1 MVVEVSVGDVTGLDL
16 SVAIA
21 EFIVASVLSD

>member
-1 MVVEVSVGDVTGLDL
+1 MIVEVSVGDVAGFDL